1 MIQKGSYLKII
12 DNSGAK
18 NAMCIRILSNSNK
31 RYATIG
37 DVLLVSIKNLRTK
50 RRFSSKVK
58 KGTISRALI
67 LRSKITKFYFFGDN
81 LKFYEN
87 SAVLLNK
94 QNKLIGTRIFGLLPN
109 SLRYTRFMK
118 LLSVCAGTRN

>member
-1 MIQKGSYLKII
+1 MIQRGSFLKVI

-18 NAMCIRILSNSNK
+18 NAYCIRIISNSSK
-31 RYATIG
+31 RYAFVG
-37 DVLLVSIKNLRTK
+37 DLLLVSVKSLRAK

-58 KGTISRALI
+58 TGTLVRALI
-67 LRSKITKFYFFGDN
+67 VRSKITKFYFFGDN

-118 LLSVCAGTRN
+118 LLSVCAGTRD